1 MVKKEETTSTT
12 TSSSANNDP
21 NTLFNC
27 DEETLRDKLHQY
39 KVVDLKEQLKKMGL
53 GKGISGL
60 RKEELIGK
68 IVNNRFLLPSL
79 PPNHDTTTSTTPSQ
93 LVKRKHE
100 QDEEDVKTP
109 IKASSSQAG
118 TLFASPSSLINS
130 PFASLNV
137 STPSSSTGMVSSSTS
152 ATQESVTSP
161 KKKVKLTEEKR
172 KARFVSK
179 PSIATK
185 ERIARALTQR
195 LYLIER
201 KNRVDNL
208 EEEFV
213 VLGST
218 GNVYN
223 VNICEVPSCSCPDFE
238 KGNLCKHILFVF
250 LRVLRVN
257 QNSHCVYQKALL
269 HSELESIF
277 KDAPPIPTSVQASER
292 VVKEYKHLT
301 GEAEGESVQ
310 ESTTTKQKPLHDAHC
325 PICYE
330 AFSGSEKT
338 DFCKVCGNN
347 IHEDC
352 IKMWKGFNPSFPCP
366 VCRAP
371 QLGKASANKKVVEN
385 EGYANLADFQSG
397 MTREREYYHSSRWY
411 SRRRY
416 YDDDD
421 DDYDEDDDYYGSTF
435 E

>member
-1 MVKKEETTSTT
+1 MVKKKSELSKSE
-12 TSSSANNDP
+12 NNPP
-21 NTLFNC
+21 NTLFNHC
-27 DEETLRDKLHQY
+27 NDEQTLRETLHAF
-39 KVVDLKEQLKKMGL
+39 KVVELKDLLKKMEL

-60 RKEELIGK
+60 RKEQLIER
-68 IVNNRFLLPSL
+68 IVTHRPLLPSNNNEL
-79 PPNHDTTTSTTPSQ
+79 EKPSQ

-100 QDEEDVKTP
+100 QDDEEEIKTP
-109 IKASSSQAG
+109 TKTSSSQ
-118 TLFASPSSLINS
+118 TTSSQFTSPSSLINS

-137 STPSSSTGMVSSSTS
+137 STPVASSSTS
-152 ATQESVTSP
+152 SILHESVTSP
-161 KKKVKLTEEKR
+161 KKKAKLTEEKR
-172 KARFVSK
+172 KARFVPK

-185 ERIARALTQR
+185 ERIERAMTQR

-223 VNICEVPSCSCPDFE
+223 VNICEVPKCSCPDFE
-238 KGNLCKHILFVF
+238 KGHLCKHILFVF
-250 LRVLRVN
+250 LRVLRVS
-257 QNSHCVYQKALL
+257 QFSHCIYQKALL
-269 HSELESIF
+269 RSELESIF
-277 KDAPPIPTSVQASER
+277 KDAPPIPSSVQASER
-292 VVKEYKHLT
+292 VVKEYKHLS
-301 GEAEGESVQ
+301 GEAQ
-310 ESTTTKQKPLHDAHC
+310 ENSEQFSTVKRRPLQDVHC

-330 AFSGSEKT
+330 TFGGSEKT
-338 DFCKVCGNN
+338 DFCKMCGNN
-347 IHEDC
+347 IHQDC
-352 IKMWKGFNPSFPCP
+352 IKMWKSFNPNFPCP

-371 QLGKASANKKVVEN
+371 QLGNLAATGKVVEN

-416 YDDDD
+416 YGDDD
-421 DDYDEDDDYYGSTF
+421 EDYYESAY